1 MGFFSGL
8 WNGIKKVGGAIGSA
22 LTGNPLGTIASAVD
36 IGKSIFGSNS
46 AAKEQK
52 AQNEFNSVEAQ
63 KNRDFQQQMLE
74 YQNNWQSPVEQ
85 MKRYQEAGLNPN
97 LVYSQMQGAAS
108 SGVSGGQAQ
117 SVGMSGRQALALS
130 HFNIAEKMKQ
140 IQLMDAQANDLNA
153 SADLKRSQK
162 PNVEE
167 DTGYKQRQNKMFDAT
182 YSANVVKAFKQID
195 VLNNTIEG
203 QKLQNQLQK
212 WINDFQLSHTTE
224 YDQLL
229 SQKVELNNWT
239 FKQMDA
245 TIEKLMA
252 DAEYVRECKKYVHY
266 NAVTGRISANAAAMN
281 AEAYAYIAPYLANMY
296 YEQARHFGAQADLK
310 PFQIM
315 QLLAASYSLYAKG
328 NLDLSSIQKVASEI
342 GLIDRQSIGQDIKNR
357 RNEHTGAEEPG
368 SGYTGP
374 LFWLFKGIIDVFNS
388 NNWPTFFDDSNLK
401 NY

>member
-22 LTGNPLGTIASAVD
+22 LTGNPLGAIASAVD

-46 AAKEQK
+46 AKKEQA

-63 KNRDFQQQMLE
+63 KNRDFQQKMLE
-74 YQNNWQSPVEQ
+74 YQNNWQSPAEQ

-97 LVYSQMQGAAS
+97 LVYSQMQGAAT

-117 SVGMSGRQALALS
+117 SVGMSGRQALALN

-182 YSANVVKAFKQID
+182 YNANLVKAFKQID

-212 WINDFQLSHTTE
+212 WINDFQLSHTNE

-245 TIEKLMA
+245 AIEKLNA
-252 DAEYVRECKKYVHY
+252 DTEYVKECKKYVRY

-281 AEAYAYIAPYLANMY
+281 AQAYAYVAPYLANMY
-296 YEQARHFGAQADLK
+296 YEQARHFGAQADIK

-328 NLDLSSIQKVASEI
+328 NLDIASLSKVSEEI
-342 GLIDRQSIGQDIKNR
+342 GLIGEQKIGQRIKNR
-357 RNEHTGAEEPG
+357 RNERMGTEEPG

-374 LFWLFKGIIDVFNS
+374 IFWLVKSIVDVFDS
-388 NNWPTFFDDSNLK
+388 SNWPTFFDDSNLK

>member
-1 MGFFSGL
+1 MVNF
-8 WNGIKKVGGAIGSA
+8 
-22 LTGNPLGTIASAVD
+22 
-36 IGKSIFGSNS
+36 
-46 AAKEQK
+46 
-52 AQNEFNSVEAQ
+52 
-63 KNRDFQQQMLE
+63 
-74 YQNNWQSPVEQ
+74 
-85 MKRYQEAGLNPN
+85 
-97 LVYSQMQGAAS
+97 
-108 SGVSGGQAQ
+108 
-117 SVGMSGRQALALS
+117 
-130 HFNIAEKMKQ
+130 
-140 IQLMDAQANDLNA
+140 
-153 SADLKRSQK
+153 
-162 PNVEE
+162 
-167 DTGYKQRQNKMFDAT
+167 KQRQNKMFDAT

-203 QKLQNQLQK
+203 QKLQNYIQK
-212 WINDFQLSHTTE
+212 WINDFQFSHTTE

-252 DAEYVRECKKYVHY
+252 DTEYVKECKKYVHY

-281 AEAYAYIAPYLANMY
+281 AEAYAYVAPYLANMY

-315 QLLAASYSLYAKG
+315 QLLAASYSLYAQG
-328 NLDLSSIQKVASEI
+328 NLDLASIQKVASEI

-374 LFWLFKGIIDVFNS
+374 LFWLFKGIIDVFDS
-388 NNWPTFFDDSNLK
+388 SKWPTFFDDSYLK